1 MPAASPHLARLGA
14 RSRPAGSAAAAEARA
29 YCDGVLRSLGF
40 TTREHPFEY
49 SAFAGA
55 YATPLAGLLIVPFAG
70 ALAFAPRSRMTAL
83 IGLVVLALTNVVAGY
98 VARLGVLDLP
108 FARRR
113 GVNLEAVRGGEEP
126 RVWLVAHIDSKSQ
139 PVAMLARVAGVIATS
154 IAFTGLML
162 LSALQASTSMWLTWV
177 LFGLAC
183 AGALPLILSY
193 VGHRN
198 HGAVDNASG
207 VAAVLEAAAAIP
219 STARVGVLITD
230 AEELALA
237 GARAWARSHAPSIA
251 LNCDSVDDTGSLVV
265 MHNRPRPARLVALL
279 AAAASAT
286 GERVRVLRLIPGILT
301 DHVALADAGWETVT
315 LSRGDLRTLQRIHT
329 SRDSLASMRGTGI
342 ASAAR
347 VLARTATE
355 LG

>member
-1 MPAASPHLARLGA
+1 
-14 RSRPAGSAAAAEARA
+14 
-29 YCDGVLRSLGF
+29 
-40 TTREHPFEY
+40 
-49 SAFAGA
+49 
-55 YATPLAGLLIVPFAG
+55 
-70 ALAFAPRSRMTAL
+70 
-83 IGLVVLALTNVVAGY
+83 
-98 VARLGVLDLP
+98 
-108 FARRR
+108 
-113 GVNLEAVRGGEEP
+113 
-126 RVWLVAHIDSKSQ
+126 
-139 PVAMLARVAGVIATS
+139 
-154 IAFTGLML
+154 
-162 LSALQASTSMWLTWV
+162 
-177 LFGLAC
+177 
-183 AGALPLILSY
+183 
-193 VGHRN
+193 
-198 HGAVDNASG
+198 

-237 GARAWARSHAPSIA
+237 GARAWARSHVPSIA

-265 MHNRPRPARLVALL
+265 MHSRPRPARLLSLL

-301 DHVALADAGWETVT
+301 DHVALSDAGWETVT

-342 ASAAR
+342 AGAAR

>member
-1 MPAASPHLARLGA
+1 MPVASPHLARLGA
-14 RSRPAGSAAAAEARA
+14 RSRPAGSAVAAEARA
-29 YCDGVLRSLGF
+29 YCDGVLRSFGF
-40 TTREHPFEY
+40 TTREHTFQY

-55 YATPLAGLLIVPFAG
+55 YAMPLTGLLIVPFAA
-70 ALAFAPRSRMTAL
+70 ALAFAPRSRLTAL
-83 IGLVVLALTNVVAGY
+83 IGVLALVAANLVARY
-98 VARLGVLDLP
+98 VARHGVLDLP
-108 FARRR
+108 VARRR
-113 GVNLEAVRGGEEP
+113 GVNLEAVRGREEP
-126 RVWLVAHIDSKSQ
+126 RVWLVAHIDSKWQ
-139 PVAMLARVAGVIATS
+139 PVPMLARVAGVIATT
-154 IAFTGLML
+154 IGLIGLML
-162 LSALQASTSMWLTWV
+162 TALARASLPATVTWM

-183 AGALPLILSY
+183 LGAIPLMLSY

-198 HGAVDNASG
+198 HGTVDNASG

-230 AEELALA
+230 AEEFALA

-265 MHNRPRPARLVALL
+265 MYNRPRPARLVSLL

>member
-14 RSRPAGSAAAAEARA
+14 ISRPAGSAAAVEARR
-29 YCDGVLRSLGF
+29 YCDSVLRDLGF
-40 TTREHPFEY
+40 TTTERAFEY

-70 ALAFAPRSRMTAL
+70 ALAFAPRSPMTAL
-83 IGLVVLALTNVVAGY
+83 IGLLVLIVANVIARW
-98 VARLGVLDLP
+98 VARQGVLDLP

-113 GVNLEAVRGGEEP
+113 GVNLEAVRGGEDP
-126 RVWLVAHIDSKSQ
+126 RVWLVAHIDSKWQ
-139 PVAMLARVAGVIATS
+139 PVAMLTRVAGVIATT
-154 IAFTGLML
+154 IALVGLML
-162 LSALQASTSMWLTWV
+162 VAVVRASVPPSMTWM

-183 AGALPLILSY
+183 LGAVPLMLSY
-193 VGHRN
+193 VGHLN

-207 VAAVLEAAAAIP
+207 VAAILEATALIP
-219 STARVGVLITD
+219 TTARVGVLVTD

-237 GARAWARSHAPSIA
+237 GARAWTRARAPAIA

-265 MHNRPRPARLVALL
+265 MYSRPRPARLVSLL
-279 AAAASAT
+279 TTAASAT
-286 GERVRVLRLIPGILT
+286 GERVRVIRLIPGILT

-315 LSRGDLRTLQRIHT
+315 LSRGDLRTLGRIHT
-329 SRDSLASMRGTGI
+329 SRDSLASIRGTGI